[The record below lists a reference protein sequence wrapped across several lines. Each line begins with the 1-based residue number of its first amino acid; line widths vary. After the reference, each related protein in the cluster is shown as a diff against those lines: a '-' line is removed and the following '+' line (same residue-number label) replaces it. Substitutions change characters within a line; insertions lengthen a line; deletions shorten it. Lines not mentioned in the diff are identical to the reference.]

1 MKKSKKLLS
10 IILTFVMAVTALPL
24 TAVSSTAAGTAYTSS
39 DGEWMYTKNND
50 GTVTIASGGNTKA
63 YLGNDSNVTVPADID
78 GYMVTAIGVRAF
90 TGNTKLLHV
99 SIPETVTKVENYAF
113 SGCSSLTSITVS
125 ANITSLGY
133 GAFLNC
139 TGLYSVTFEGVCTM
153 GTNCFKG
160 CTSLTRVDLFDGVTA
175 IGNGAFADCPA
186 LKSILIP
193 DSVTS
198 INAAAFSGTTAL
210 EAIEGITGSYAQ
222 TFATAN
228 GYNFETASVASE
240 AIAVNDE
247 KHVSFDENGGTY
259 FKFVPQSSGY
269 YKLYSY
275 NYNEANIDPYCEVC
289 NKYGA
294 NVYGN
299 FDDVNGTRNFD
310 TGSLYMEKDK
320 VYYFYCTNYGQSVSQ
335 GSSYS
340 VKLEDASGE
349 VISSL
354 AIRFSES
361 KDVFAGRNVTLSS
374 SYTSGPKVDLVWS
387 SSDSSIAKVTNA
399 GRVYFYAAGSVK
411 ITLTDKISGLTDSID
426 FNVTQATAI
435 ALNEEKDVTIANA
448 GELHYFSFV
457 PETDGYYSLYSFDN
471 EEDCDPYCYIYKAS
485 GNSMTTSDDS
495 DLAGRPNFW
504 LNYKLK
510 AGVTYFYAVKSYANS
525 TGSYKI
531 KLIESPGPEQIEFQ
545 DGTELT
551 VYKSE
556 KVALY
561 VSCNS
566 SESDQ
571 FIDFTTG
578 DSNAVELAERGGDY
592 YYYIF
597 AKNVGTATITATA
610 KGGASA
616 AITVTVI
623 DNPVMTVDTPTQVVF
638 EAGDEYFYYK
648 IDIAEAGIYKFG
660 YTERSENKSRLSAT
674 VYDDQGNSRISLSGE
689 GYPNNFASL
698 DPGTYYV
705 RVQYNNRI
713 AVELGTYFFMC
724 SKTTEQT
731 GVTFKEGPTLN
742 YALGLVVEPVVF
754 PVPWSARL
762 ENYTLSSSDETV
774 ASVVD
779 GKKIQTNKPGSCT
792 LTATSESGFTAVCTV
807 VVEDLNYDEVPLNE
821 VFSVNIENGGDI
833 AYYKFSPAATGY
845 YDFQSTGGLDTY
857 ARIYNANMSNTITYN
872 DDGDVEGNNF
882 RIHYR
887 LEKGMSYVLAFK
899 LYSSDHTGE
908 FNVIATKQAGDAD
921 VNDSITIDDY
931 AMVHSYLAGVSP
943 EFAETDGYYFAD
955 WNYDGAVDAFD
966 MYYLDRAMNS

>member
-24 TAVSSTAAGTAYTSS
+24 TAISSTAAGTAYTSS
-39 DGEWMYTKNND
+39 DGQWMYTKNND

-63 YLGNDSNVTVPADID
+63 YLGNDTNVTVPADID

-90 TGNTKLLHV
+90 TGYTKITYV
-99 SIPETVTKVENYAF
+99 NIPGTVTKVENYAF
-113 SGCSSLTSITVS
+113 SGCSSLTSITVP
-125 ANITSLGY
+125 ANIISLGY

-139 TGLYSVTFEGVCTM
+139 TGLYSVTFEGVCSM

-160 CTSLTRVDLFDGVTA
+160 CTSLTTVELYDGVTA
-175 IGNGAFADCPA
+175 IGNGVFADCPA

-210 EAIEGITGSYAQ
+210 ETIEGIAGSYAQ

-228 GYNFETASVASE
+228 GYNFETVSVASE
-240 AIAVNDE
+240 DIAVNGE
-247 KHVSFDENGGTY
+247 KNVSFDETGGTY
-259 FKFVPQSSGY
+259 FRFVPQSSGY
-269 YKLYSY
+269 YKLYS
-275 NYNEANIDPYCEVC
+275 YNEANIDPYCEVC

-294 NVYGN
+294 NIYGY
-299 FDDVNGTRNFD
+299 FDDANGTRNFD

-335 GSSYS
+335 GGSYS

-361 KDVFAGRNVTLSS
+361 KDVLAGRNVTLSS
-374 SYTSGPKVDLVWS
+374 SYTSGPKVELVWS

-399 GRVYFYAAGSVK
+399 GRVYFYAAGSVT

-448 GELHYFSFV
+448 GEMHYFSFV

-485 GNSMTTSDDS
+485 GISMTTSDDS

-504 LNYKLK
+504 LNYKLE
-510 AGVTYFYAVKSYANS
+510 AGVTYFYAVKSYATS

-556 KVALY
+556 KKALY
-561 VSCNS
+561 VSNNS
-566 SESDQ
+566 YESDQ
-571 FIDFTTG
+571 FIDFTID
-578 DSNAVELAERGGDY
+578 DSNVVELAERGGDSY
-592 YYYIF
+592 YDIY
-597 AKNVGTATITATA
+597 AKNVGTATVTATA

-623 DNPVMTVDTPTQVVF
+623 DNPVMTVDTPAQVVF
-638 EAGDEYFYYK
+638 EAGDDYFYYK

-660 YTERSENKSRLSAT
+660 YTERSENKSRLAAT
-674 VYDDQGNSRISLSGE
+674 VYNEQGNALVSMIDSE
-689 GYPNNFASL
+689 YPYNYVDL

-705 RVQYNNRI
+705 RIQYYNRT
-713 AVELGTYFFMC
+713 ANELGIYSFMC

-742 YALGLVVEPVVF
+742 YALGLVVEPVIF

-762 ENYTLSSSDETV
+762 ESYTLSSSDETV

-807 VVEDLNYDEVPLNE
+807 VVEDLSYDEVPLNE
-821 VFSVNIENGGDI
+821 AFSVNIENGGDI

-857 ARIYNANMSNTITYN
+857 ARIYNANMSKQITYN
-872 DDGDVEGNNF
+872 DDGGVEGQNF
-882 RIHYR
+882 RIHLR
-887 LEKGMSYVLAFK
+887 LEKGMTYVLAFK

-931 AMVHSYLAGVSP
+931 AMVHNYLAGVSP
-943 EFAETDGYYFAD
+943 EFAEADGYYFAD

-966 MYYLDRAMNS
+966 MYYIDRAMNA